1 MVTMAVTVL
10 CPVKVVQI
18 ILAMETESV
27 ILEMVLVHAMTQ
39 QICLQTALSVTV
51 DGMVQIVL

>member
-1 MVTMAVTVL
+1 M
-10 CPVKVVQI
+10 VQI
-18 ILAMETESV
+18 ILVMEMESV

-39 QICLQTALSVTV
+39 QKYLLTALLVTM

>member
-1 MVTMAVTVL
+1 M
-10 CPVKVVQI
+10 VQI
-18 ILAMETESV
+18 ILAMEMEYV

-39 QICLQTALSVTV
+39 QICPQTALCVTV